1 MNLKKLK
8 KTLNKN
14 IETVLQKL
22 GIEYEAFSDN
32 IYSVCPCHE
41 HSDNPRAFSY
51 SIDKGIWKCWT
62 RDCQNEFNNDIF
74 GLIKGALSQKTG
86 TDLEFKDV
94 LKWVCEEFKIDKGS
108 YEGSSTPIEQEDDFT
123 NLIKSISIKSNT
135 NFNDKEIN
143 NPYSVQYPSDYF
155 LSRGFKKTTLK
166 YFNVGDCHDTGI
178 MKERSIIP
186 IHDDSGYKLVGM
198 IGRTMKAY
206 RMPKFLIYPSG
217 FNKRH
222 YFYNY
227 HRAID
232 KIKETNCLYIVEGQG
247 DVWKLHEAGV
257 KNAVSIF
264 GKSISKD
271 QENKIKKLPITRLV
285 ILMDND
291 QAGREA
297 RVQIQRQFGRM
308 YRLTFPHL
316 SDKDVGDMSV
326 YKIKKD
332 ILSNLKGTY

>member
-123 NLIKSISIKSNT
+123 NLIKSISIK
-135 NFNDKEIN
+135 
-143 NPYSVQYPSDYF
+143 F
-155 LSRGFKKTTLK
+155 L
-166 YFNVGDCHDTGI
+166 
-178 MKERSIIP
+178 
-186 IHDDSGYKLVGM
+186 
-198 IGRTMKAY
+198 
-206 RMPKFLIYPSG
+206 
-217 FNKRH
+217 
-222 YFYNY
+222 
-227 HRAID
+227 
-232 KIKETNCLYIVEGQG
+232 
-247 DVWKLHEAGV
+247 
-257 KNAVSIF
+257 
-264 GKSISKD
+264 
-271 QENKIKKLPITRLV
+271 
-285 ILMDND
+285 
-291 QAGREA
+291 
-297 RVQIQRQFGRM
+297 
-308 YRLTFPHL
+308 
-316 SDKDVGDMSV
+316 
-326 YKIKKD
+326 
-332 ILSNLKGTY
+332 NLLL